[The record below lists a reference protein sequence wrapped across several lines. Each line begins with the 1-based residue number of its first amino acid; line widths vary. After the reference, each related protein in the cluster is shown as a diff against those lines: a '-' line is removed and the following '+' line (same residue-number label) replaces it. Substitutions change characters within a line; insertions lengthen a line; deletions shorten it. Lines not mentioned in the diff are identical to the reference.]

1 MSDLQNATWRV
12 VDDGEAVEIAIDHEG
27 LATTTLRVPTEL
39 VHEMYARARSQ
50 QLGVDARGD
59 L

>member
-1 MSDLQNATWRV
+1 MSALQNATWSV
-12 VDDGEAVEIAIDHEG
+12 VDDGEAVEIVVDHQG

-39 VHEMYARARSQ
+39 VHEMYSRARSQ

>member
-1 MSDLQNATWRV
+1 MSDLAFWRWRV
-12 VDDGEAVEIAIDHEG
+12 VDDGEAVEISIDHQG
-27 LATTTLRVPTEL
+27 VATTTLRVPTEL

-50 QLGVDARGD
+50 QLGLDARGD

>member
-1 MSDLQNATWRV
+1 MSGQTKATYRV
-12 VDDGEAVEIAIDHEG
+12 VDDGEAVEIVVDHDG
-27 LATTTLRVPTEL
+27 LATTTLRVPTET

>member
-1 MSDLQNATWRV
+1 MSDLRNATWRV
-12 VDDGEAVEIAIDHEG
+12 VDDGEAVELTVDHDG
-27 LATTTLRVPTEL
+27 LAATTLRVTTET

>member
-1 MSDLQNATWRV
+1 MSGLQNATWRV
-12 VDDGEAVEIAIDHEG
+12 VDDGEAVEISIDHQG
-27 LATTTLRVPTEL
+27 LSTTTLRVPTEL

>member
-1 MSDLQNATWRV
+1 MSDATYRV
-12 VDDGEAVEIAIDHEG
+12 VDDGQAVEIDIDFSS
-27 LATTTLRVPTEL
+27 LTTVTARIPFDDLF
-39 VHEMYARARSQ
+39 EMYARARSQ

>member
-12 VDDGEAVEIAIDHEG
+12 VDEGQAVEIAIDHQG
-27 LATTTLRVPTEL
+27 LSTTTLRVPTEL

>member
-1 MSDLQNATWRV
+1 MSALQNATWSV
-12 VDDGEAVEIAIDHEG
+12 VDDGEAVEIVVDHQG
-27 LATTTLRVPTEL
+27 LATTTLRVPTDQ
-39 VHEMYARARSQ
+39 VHEMYARAHSQ

>member
-12 VDDGEAVEIAIDHEG
+12 VDDGDAVEVSVDHSG
-27 LATTTLRVPTEL
+27 LATTALRVPTEL

>member
-1 MSDLQNATWRV
+1 MNPIRWRV
-12 VDDGEAVEIAIDHEG
+12 IEDGEAVELDVDVAG
-27 LATTTLRVPTEL
+27 VATTTIRLPYEV
-39 VHEMYARARSQ
+39 VDEMHARARSQ

>member
-12 VDDGEAVEIAIDHEG
+12 VDDGEAVEIAIDHQG
-27 LATTTLRVPTEL
+27 LSTTTLRVPIEL

>member
-1 MSDLQNATWRV
+1 MSDATVTYRV
-12 VDDGEAVEIAIDHEG
+12 VDDGEAVEIVVDHQG
-27 LATTTLRVPTEL
+27 LATTTLRLPTVQ